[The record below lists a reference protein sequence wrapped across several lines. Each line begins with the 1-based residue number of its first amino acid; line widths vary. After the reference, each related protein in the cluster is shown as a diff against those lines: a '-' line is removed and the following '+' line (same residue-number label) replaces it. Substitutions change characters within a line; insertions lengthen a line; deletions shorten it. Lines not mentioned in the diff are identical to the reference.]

1 MSVSTGETVG
11 ILDYDAGNLTSVE
24 NALRHLGFN
33 WILSSEPEALK
44 NTDRLIFPGDGHAA
58 TSMENL
64 KARGLDRL
72 LVDFAARGRPIL
84 GICVGSQIV
93 LDSSEEG
100 PTACLGLIR
109 GTCLRLPGGDGLKVP
124 HMGWNA
130 VHFETDHALMA
141 GVPQDSSFYFVHS
154 YYTKPAANVQ
164 VLGTTDHGIRFVVG
178 FAKDTLATWQ
188 FHPEKSGSAG
198 LKLVD
203 NFLKWRP

>member
-1 MSVSTGETVG
+1 MIG

-24 NALRHLGFN
+24 NALRHLGYQ
-33 WILSSEPEALK
+33 WVLSSDPEALK

-64 KARGLDRL
+64 KARGLDGL
-72 LVDFAARGRPIL
+72 LADFVTRGRPVL

-100 PTACLGLIR
+100 DAACLGLIP
-109 GTCLRLPGGDGLKVP
+109 GTCRRLPGGPGLKVP

-130 VHFETDHALMA
+130 VHFETEHPLTA

-154 YYTKPAANVQ
+154 YYTVPEASVP
-164 VLGTTDHGIRFVVG
+164 VLGTTDHGIRFTVG
-178 FAKDTLATWQ
+178 FVKDTLATWQ
-188 FHPEKSGSAG
+188 FHPEKSGEAG
-198 LKLVD
+198 LRLVD

>member
-1 MSVSTGETVG
+1 MAPSTETVG

-24 NALRHLGFN
+24 NALKHLGYR
-33 WILSSEPEALK
+33 WILSSHPEELK

-72 LVDFAARGRPIL
+72 LADFVVQGRPVL

-100 PTACLGLIR
+100 PTLCLGLIP
-109 GTCLRLPGGDGLKVP
+109 GTCHRLSGGPGLKVP
-124 HMGWNA
+124 HMGWNQ
-130 VHFETDHALMA
+130 VHFEIEHALMA
-141 GVPQDSSFYFVHS
+141 GLPQDSSFYFVHS
-154 YYTKPAANVQ
+154 YFTAPLPPAQ
-164 VLGTTDHGIRFVVG
+164 VLGTTEHGQRFVVG
-178 FAKDTLATWQ
+178 FVKDTLASWQ
-188 FHPEKSGSAG
+188 FHPEKSGPVG